1 MNSMGSPK
9 SVSRPGRWWRVVAL
23 ILFAGLGSGL
33 AHADSYRLGDGYHLP
48 GLGLD
53 LGGYLSVQGSNT
65 RGSPSN
71 LSLQD
76 LSLFLHEDFSPDWHF
91 FTEIELGQ
99 PIVFSNSGLTT
110 SNTDF
115 DIERFYVDYNLSS
128 RATLRLGKFLTP
140 IGRWNQIH
148 ADPLVWTVTRPLT
161 TETAFAKNASGI
173 QLYGSW
179 PLKNSAIDYQFF
191 LDDTDVSDP
200 TDARESIY
208 TDSNIQPN
216 PPNAFTQGVGA
227 RLKYRALDDALQIGL
242 SADHFEMKDQPGFKN
257 LIGADFFY
265 TYRRFELQSEM
276 LYRRDQD
283 FPHQTE
289 WGGYMQVVV
298 PLVHHFY
305 GVIAHERYKAELFN
319 RPVNSNILDIT
330 YRPIPPF
337 SIKLE
342 HRQSSGEEVLAP
354 SGWFLSMALLF

>member
-1 MNSMGSPK
+1 MGSPK
-9 SVSRPGRWWRVVAL
+9 SVCRPGRWWRVVAL
-23 ILFAGLGSGL
+23 VLLAGLGSGL

-110 SNTDF
+110 SNTDL

-128 RATLRLGKFLTP
+128 RSTLRLGKFLTP

-179 PLKNSAIDYQFF
+179 PLKNSAIDYQLF

-200 TDARESIY
+200 TDAHESIY
-208 TDSNIQPN
+208 TDSSLQPN
-216 PPNAFTQGVGA
+216 PPNAFTQGVGG

-242 SADHFEMKDQPGFKN
+242 SVDHFEMKDQPGFKN

-265 TYRRFELQSEM
+265 TYHRFELQSEM
-276 LYRRDQD
+276 LYRRDED
-283 FPHQTE
+283 YPHKTE